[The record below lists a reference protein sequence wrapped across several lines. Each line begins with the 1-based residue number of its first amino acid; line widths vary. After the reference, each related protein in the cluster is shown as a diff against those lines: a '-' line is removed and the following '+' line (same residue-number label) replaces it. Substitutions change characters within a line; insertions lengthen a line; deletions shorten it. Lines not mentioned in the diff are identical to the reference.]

1 MTERAQQYIDEPT
14 TTNQGFTRHQLIVSP
29 GSHCSRSTRKVE
41 VSGSS
46 GERQWSGEPTVGSW
60 VPLPPL
66 HGTPVLGSVVCQY
79 SVVSRTP
86 GQQKYVP
93 AVFVVCRCAC
103 VRVCLCLGKSRRLQF
118 SSCNNFSNL

>member
-1 MTERAQQYIDEPT
+1 MTDRAQQYIDEPT
-14 TTNQGFTRHQLIVSP
+14 TTNQGFTRHQVIVSP

-66 HGTPVLGSVVCQY
+66 HGTPVVGSVVCQY
-79 SVVSRTP
+79 VLGSQSNAGTAEVRTSVVRSLP
-86 GQQKYVP
+86 M
-93 AVFVVCRCAC
+93 C
-103 VRVCLCLGKSRRLQF
+103 VRACLYVSWQI
-118 SSCNNFSNL
+118 S